1 VAATATVLLVVVVVG
16 LASLAPKSKPESVNR
31 SPTADFTYEARNL
44 TVAFDAHKSSDPD
57 GTIAN
62 YSWNFGD
69 EFEGNG
75 MVVAHRYPANGTYQ
89 VSLTVTDNGNAKNTS
104 KKNVTVELTVEP
116 EKEYPLAVIKIVN
129 IDNLTVT
136 VSGEDSYA
144 PKDGSIMS
152 YSWSFEDGGTATGV
166 MVTHSFAGNGTYNIT
181 LTVTDNLAA
190 TNSTVKSV
198 TVSTSPQPPPPPP
211 PPPHKEGPP
220 GLLHAIEIHEGKAD
234 RNNGLQKSL
243 DRLQSNL
250 DRWIEIHGEQTKVS
264 IT

>member
-1 VAATATVLLVVVVVG
+1 
-16 LASLAPKSKPESVNR
+16 
-31 SPTADFTYEARNL
+31 
-44 TVAFDAHKSSDPD
+44 
-57 GTIAN
+57 
-62 YSWNFGD
+62 
-69 EFEGNG
+69 

-104 KKNVTVELTVEP
+104 KKNVTVELTVKP
-116 EKEYPLAVIKIVN
+116 EKEYPLAAIKIVK

-136 VSGEDSYA
+136 VSGEDSRA
-144 PKDGSIMS
+144 PKNGSIVS

-166 MVTHSFAGNGTYNIT
+166 TVTHSFAANGTYNIT

-190 TNSTVKSV
+190 TNTTVKSV
-198 TVSTSPQPPPPPP
+198 SVSTPPQPP

-234 RNNGLQKSL
+234 RNNGLQNSL
-243 DRLQSNL
+243 DKLKSNL
-250 DRWIEIHGEQTKVS
+250 DRWIDIHGEQTKVS